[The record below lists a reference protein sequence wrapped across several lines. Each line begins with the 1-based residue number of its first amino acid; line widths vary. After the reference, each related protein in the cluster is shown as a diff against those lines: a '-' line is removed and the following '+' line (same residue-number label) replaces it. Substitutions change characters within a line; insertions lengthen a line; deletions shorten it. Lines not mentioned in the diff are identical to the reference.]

1 MSRSSPG
8 VWRVAAI
15 LNFIADHPGQAFAL
29 TDLVRALK
37 LSRATCHALLTGL
50 VEVGYLYRTSD
61 KTYVLGPA
69 LTAIGRTAAEHFSPL
84 QVAKPEM
91 RELADAYDV
100 VCGVY
105 SLEGDEILLR
115 DRAASAS
122 HVAYPVPIGTRMKLR
137 SAQAVV
143 YYAWSPGEAEA
154 WLERARPKPA
164 PDKIELMFRNMD
176 FAREHGFVVH
186 VRNPGVVSGSAVAS
200 YLQGDE
206 TDEIPV
212 MPVAEVEPGEIY
224 PVAALMAPVFDAK
237 DKVSFALVLAGFQAP
252 MTGAQA
258 LEAGARLRAACER
271 ISGFVAGRGQSAR
284 PHDGLQ
290 DTAA

>member
-8 VWRVAAI
+8 VTRMAAI

-50 VEVGYLYRTSD
+50 VEVGYLFRTSE

-69 LTAIGRTAAEHFSPL
+69 LTAIGRAAVEHFSPL

-143 YYAWSPGEAEA
+143 YYAWSTGEAEA

-164 PDKIELMFRNMD
+164 PDKIDLMFQNIA

-186 VRNPGVVSGSAVAS
+186 VRNPGVVFSGANAN
-200 YLQGDE
+200 YLQGEE

-212 MPVAEVEPGEIY
+212 VPVPQVEPDTVY
-224 PVAALMAPVFDAK
+224 PVAALMAPVFEAR
-237 DKVSFALVLAGFQAP
+237 DKVSFALVMAGFQAP

-258 LEAGARLRAACER
+258 MAAGTRLRAACER
-271 ISGFVAGRGQSAR
+271 ISGFVTAR
-284 PHDGLQ
+284 K
-290 DTAA
+290 